1 MAAKKQD
8 PRVSAAYKK
17 QRLRVLARDGWTC
30 FYCGQD
36 ATQVDHIVPVSKGGD
51 PIDMDNMVASCAKDN
66 NLKGSRSQAVF
77 LKVTSTRH
85 YPREVLS
92 PRAVTTAVTQS
103 GPCFGQPAQGE
114 TG

>member
-36 ATQVDHIVPVSKGGD
+36 ATQVDHVVAVSQMGD
-51 PIDMDNMVASCAKDN
+51 PIDMDNMVAACARCN
-66 NLKGSRSQAVF
+66 NAKGARSQAVF

-85 YPREVLS
+85 YPRESLS

-103 GPCFGQPAQGE
+103 GPCLGQPAQGE